1 MCIEFLFSR
10 EALNKEVNGK
20 KLIMKPQSVVMSIK
34 GIKMQEE
41 QASDK
46 YWYMSDID
54 KNTKTDFAY
63 TVVPTLEKED
73 FINFKSIFEIVLS
86 ILEQI

>member
-1 MCIEFLFSR
+1 
-10 EALNKEVNGK
+10 
-20 KLIMKPQSVVMSIK
+20 
-34 GIKMQEE
+34 
-41 QASDK
+41 
-46 YWYMSDID
+46 MSDID